1 MPLKLISWNVN
12 GLRAVLRK
20 GALAPV
26 GAEAPHLLCLQE
38 TRARPED
45 VQGVLPEY
53 PHQLWNPAERPGYSG
68 TAVFSRLE
76 PLGVRLGLGVPEHDR
91 EGRVL
96 TVELPELFVVNV
108 YTPNSQ
114 RGLTRL
120 DYRQRWDREF
130 LRFLRRLERSK
141 PVLFCGDLNVAHEE
155 IDLAHPEAN
164 RNTHGFTD
172 EERRGFGAL
181 LRAGFVDTFRI
192 FHQEGGHYTWWSV
205 PTRARERNIG
215 WRIDYVCV
223 SASLRE
229 AVREAFIR
237 PEIPGS
243 DHCPV
248 GIVLDLPAGSVAT
261 GPAAARTEPKL

>member
-1 MPLKLISWNVN
+1 VQLKLISWNVN

-20 GALAPV
+20 GALDFV
-26 GAEAPHLLCLQE
+26 GAERPELLCLQE
-38 TRARPED
+38 TRAQPQE
-45 VQGVLPEY
+45 VPGVLPEY
-53 PHQLWNPAERPGYSG
+53 PYQLWNPAKRPGYSG

-76 PLGVRLGLGVPEHDR
+76 PVSVRLGVGVPEHDR

-96 TVELPELFVVNV
+96 TVELKDLFVVNV

-120 DYRQRWDREF
+120 DYRLRWDREF
-130 LRFLRRLERSK
+130 LRFLKRLERSK
-141 PVLFCGDLNVAHEE
+141 PVVFCGDLNVAHEE

-172 EERRGFGAL
+172 QERMGFGAL
-181 LRAGFVDTFRI
+181 IKAGFVDTFRI
-192 FHQEGGHYTWWSV
+192 FHREGGHYTWWSV
-205 PTRARERNIG
+205 PTRARERNVG

-223 SASLRE
+223 SGSLRE

-248 GIVLDLPAGSVAT
+248 GVVLAP
-261 GPAAARTEPKL
+261 